1 MKEIKDDTNRWEK
14 IYHVFGSGES
24 ILLKWLNY
32 SRQIP
37 MFQSIWKRIWLQ
49 LFQLWP
55 WLVESWSLLSNF
67 WLKCFSHLTSI
78 ISGAKPMGPSPR
90 TTFVTSIAMSWPQHR
105 LLDYAI
111 TDILRLLKPG
121 KESSVILVAPPIFSQ
136 AYLAPIFSMLGIPRT
151 PKKQVTSRMSF

>member
-1 MKEIKDDTNRWEK
+1 MVRDKEVWHASVHRISKSQIWLGSWTMNNKEVKDLYSENCKMLMKEIKDDTNRWKK
-14 IYHVFGSGES
+14 IYHVFGLGES

-32 SRQIP
+32 PRQIP

-90 TTFVTSIAMSWPQHR
+90 TTFVTIIAMSWPH
-105 LLDYAI
+105 
-111 TDILRLLKPG
+111 TDCWIMQLW
-121 KESSVILVAPPIFSQ
+121 IF
-136 AYLAPIFSMLGIPRT
+136 
-151 PKKQVTSRMSF
+151 